1 MKRKKVIN
9 SASETYMNGL
19 FEDGVEI
26 PNEDYENIFDAFCQG
41 AEWADNNPK
50 STWISV

>member
-9 SASETYMNGL
+9 SAAETYMNGL

-26 PNEDYENIFDAFCQG
+26 PNEDYENIFDAFVKVLNGQ
-41 AEWADNNPK
+41 
-50 STWISV
+50 ISIPNQHG